1 MMKTTFSKKIGRGI
15 ARIGRRKGD
24 GIEAF
29 ASCFRIVGHGRFLG
43 ARHYLHSNH
52 IESPVELAIQ
62 EASGRVLPVK
72 SWRLTLPGDLAIFET
87 DGAAADPLELDLRLP
102 RDGADLVIAGYP
114 QGGELAWIEGPVSGW
129 DTIKLAPDLEF
140 DGFFVDCE
148 AKDGMSGS
156 PALDPKSG
164 AAVAV
169 LSGIN
174 PDLGIAAFCP
184 LPSHG
189 WDD

>member
-1 MMKTTFSKKIGRGI
+1 MKTAQSKRLGRSI
-15 ARIGRRKGD
+15 ARIGRSTGGE
-24 GIEAF
+24 GIEPF
-29 ASCFRIVGHGRFLG
+29 ATCFRIVGHGRFLG
-43 ARHYLHSNH
+43 ARHYLHSND
-52 IESPVELAIQ
+52 ISAPEQLAIR

-72 SWRLTLPGDLAIFET
+72 AWKLSLPGDLAIFET
-87 DGAAADPLELDLRLP
+87 DGAACDPLELDLRLP
-102 RDGADLVIAGYP
+102 RDGADLVIVGYP
-114 QGGELAWIEGPVSGW
+114 QQGELEWIEGPVSGW
-129 DTIKLAPDLEF
+129 DTIKLGEGIEF

-156 PALDPKSG
+156 PALDPKTG